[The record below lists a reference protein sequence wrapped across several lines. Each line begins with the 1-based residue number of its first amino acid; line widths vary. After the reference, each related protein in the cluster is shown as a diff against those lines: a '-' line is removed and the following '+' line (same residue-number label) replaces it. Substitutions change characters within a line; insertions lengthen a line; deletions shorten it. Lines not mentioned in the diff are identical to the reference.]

1 MQTWCKEK
9 TLGDKKYRC
18 FFELTL
24 KIMGGKW
31 KPIILYHLAREE
43 VLRFGEL
50 RRSIADITERMLTK
64 QLRELERD
72 ELVFRKVYR
81 EVPPRVE
88 YTLTPI
94 GCSLI
99 PILLEM
105 RKWGVTYEKYMDRNN
120 LFSGPDY
127 EDPSPPEIPR
137 RYCQCAG
144 GISFASDRFK

>member
-1 MQTWCKEK
+1 MQKSCKEK
-9 TLGDKKYRC
+9 ILGDKKYRC

-31 KPIILYHLAREE
+31 KPIVLYHLAREE

-50 RRSIADITERMLTK
+50 RRGIPVITERMLTK

-72 ELVFRKVYR
+72 GLVFRKVYR

-88 YTLTPI
+88 YSLTPI

-105 RKWGVTYEKYMDRNN
+105 RKWGLAYERYMDRDN
-120 LFSGPDY
+120 LFLGPDY

-137 RYCQCAG
+137 CYSECAG
-144 GISFASDRFK
+144 VEFLRS